1 MKIQKL
7 NVYAVLSFAI
17 SVACFAALIA
27 ALQ

>member
-1 MKIQKL
+1 MKTKKL